1 MKNVITTLVIGFLSF
16 AVAPPPAPAPPPSKL
31 SQEGEI
37 CGGFTK
43 TPYKCG
49 KGLECVNTHGPMIAD
64 APGTCHAI
72 CKTKRD
78 EWGNCVPKNC
88 EVWYDGCNTCS
99 VTNGEANMCTM
110 MYCFTQKITGYRA

>member
-49 KGLECVNTHGPMIAD
+49 KGLECVNTHGPMIVD

-99 VTNGEANMCTM
+99 LDVDWELGCTKKMC
-110 MYCFTQKITGYRA
+110 FERKD